1 MKQNL
6 RHPNKKQ
13 SHLKSLASYLKQH
26 PENVDFKLYDWLR
39 TLNNGDLVR
48 VYRDLISI
56 YTSFKA
62 GTPITRQA
70 KSLANAACLAYGAE
84 VPGVDPDLVVKHID
98 SLLEGMREAVH
109 IEALARSGWVIV
121 TGRLSIWPGNQSR
134 LQVTQRGRIEGEAV
148 DSPRTRALLG
158 LLPKTHSK
166 PPLLAKRSLA

>member
-1 MKQNL
+1 MEKNQRL
-6 RHPNKKQ
+6 PNKKH

-48 VYRDLISI
+48 VYRDLTSI

-70 KSLANAACLAYGAE
+70 RSLANAACLAYGAE
-84 VPGVDPDLVVKHID
+84 APGVSPDLVMRHID
-98 SLLEGMREAVH
+98 SLLEGMRQAVH

-121 TGRLSIWPGNQSR
+121 TGRISIWPGDR
-134 LQVTQRGRIEGEAV
+134 KPYQVTQRGRIEGEAV
-148 DSPRTRALLG
+148 DNQRTRALLG
-158 LLPKTHSK
+158 LLPKATLQH
-166 PPLLAKRSLA
+166 